1 MPAGMVMSA
10 IKVEPGRFQ
19 QDVLMR
25 LSMGF
30 AVIVCSIEST
40 GTCWM
45 KCRLRY
51 AEAPIL
57 VM

>member
-1 MPAGMVMSA
+1 MVMSA

-19 QDVLMR
+19 HDVLMR
-25 LSMGF
+25 LSMDLE
-30 AVIVCSIEST
+30 VIVCSVEST
-40 GTCWM
+40 ETFWM

-51 AEAPIL
+51 AEDPIL

>member
-1 MPAGMVMSA
+1 MNA
-10 IKVEPGRFQ
+10 IQVEPGRFQ

-30 AVIVCSIEST
+30 EVIVCSVEST
-40 GTCWM
+40 VICWM

>member
-10 IKVEPGRFQ
+10 IKDEPGRFQ

-25 LSMGF
+25 FSMSF
-30 AVIVCSIEST
+30 EVIVGSVEST